1 MQRRALRN
9 VPGRKDCQWI
19 AELHEHGLLAQ
30 LARRAMRKEDPRAA
44 DGLRRRFTA
53 AHGQMCRLHLDA
65 RDHLT
70 AKIAERDQLVADATA
85 PFERL
90 IAALMTIP
98 GIGSAPLR

>member
-30 LARRAMRKEDPRAA
+30 LARRAMRKRIPGLH
-44 DGLRRRFTA
+44 GLRRRFTA

-98 GIGSAPLR
+98 GTGSAPLR

>member
-1 MQRRALRN
+1 
-9 VPGRKDCQWI
+9 
-19 AELHEHGLLAQ
+19 
-30 LARRAMRKEDPRAA
+30 
-44 DGLRRRFTA
+44 
-53 AHGQMCRLHLDA
+53 MCRLHLDA

-70 AKIAERDQLVADATA
+70 AKIAERDQLVAHATV